1 MGRRGLCP
9 STCCS
14 WHTSGAVPGAFSMA
28 GSKRS
33 SGLGDGLGS
42 PWSQTPE
49 GLESTWD
56 AVHTSLICLG
66 SGPTGW
72 PRWHRTSMC
81 LREGME
87 TPSPAVGA
95 AGLCVVA
102 APFGVLSLGTERSG
116 TGATGTELG

>member
-1 MGRRGLCP
+1 
-9 STCCS
+9 
-14 WHTSGAVPGAFSMA
+14 
-28 GSKRS
+28 
-33 SGLGDGLGS
+33 
-42 PWSQTPE
+42 
-49 GLESTWD
+49 
-56 AVHTSLICLG
+56 
-66 SGPTGW
+66 
-72 PRWHRTSMC
+72 MC